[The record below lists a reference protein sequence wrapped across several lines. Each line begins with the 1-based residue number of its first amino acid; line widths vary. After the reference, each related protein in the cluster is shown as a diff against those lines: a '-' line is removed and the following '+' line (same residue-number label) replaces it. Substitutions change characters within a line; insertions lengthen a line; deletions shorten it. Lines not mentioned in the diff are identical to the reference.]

1 MSLKNSFSFFIVA
14 LFSLLLSTEAV
25 VYAQTPR
32 EDPTRNSGSFLR
44 QEQELEKRKN
54 LPTQIPKSLLENK
67 DTKKSPAAGEKIL
80 VNSFK
85 FEGEIKFISIAWS
98 ISIRNTR
105 CMCIK
110 FISKTAMNCV

>member
-54 LPTQIPKSLLENK
+54 LPTQIPKSLLENFHQIQK
-67 DTKKSPAAGEKIL
+67 LMRININEL
-80 VNSFK
+80 
-85 FEGEIKFISIAWS
+85 FI
-98 ISIRNTR
+98 
-105 CMCIK
+105 
-110 FISKTAMNCV
+110 